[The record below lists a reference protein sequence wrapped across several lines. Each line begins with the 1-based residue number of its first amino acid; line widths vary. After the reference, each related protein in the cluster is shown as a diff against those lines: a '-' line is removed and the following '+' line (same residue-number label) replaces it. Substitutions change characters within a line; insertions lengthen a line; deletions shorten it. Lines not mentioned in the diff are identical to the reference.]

1 MRTAR
6 LLRLLPV
13 LLAGCTAKLSSTL
26 PASAPVA
33 SYVGAQAGVL
43 TPGPALDAAIDGLR
57 LDLEQ
62 TTRAAGAMPAEYLRE
77 GDALKLRL
85 PADAS
90 FGPDSAQLQAG
101 ALEFYA
107 ALADVLARR
116 PGTVA
121 HVVVHGE
128 VASSELP
135 TDLTARRAAS
145 LEAYLAARGVP
156 QTRLRAEGR
165 GSAQR
170 LTPDAAA
177 ANRRIEIVLKPIAA
191 GQEASAWVPPS

>member
-1 MRTAR
+1 MSCRHAGW
-6 LLRLLPV
+6 LLSL

-26 PASAPVA
+26 PASAPMA

-43 TPGPALDAAIDGLR
+43 TPGVTLAAAVDGLQR
-57 LDLEQ
+57 DLEQ
-62 TTRAAGAMPAEYLRE
+62 ATRAVSGMPAEYARE
-77 GDALKLRL
+77 GEALKLRL
-85 PADAS
+85 PADVS
-90 FGPDSAQLQAG
+90 FGPDSAQLLPA

-121 HVVVHGE
+121 HLVVHGE

-156 QTRLRAEGR
+156 GTRLRAEGR
-165 GSAQR
+165 GAAQR
-170 LTPDAAA
+170 LTPDASA
-177 ANRRIEIVLKPIAA
+177 ANRRIDVVLKPIAA
-191 GQEASAWVPPS
+191 GQEASAWVPPP